1 MLTITIFRCRIWKY
15 PHAFKSIENP
25 FTFQQLTLK
34 EKSSDRSCVSKLKT
48 RIFWVVGSSPLEV
61 APSPWQTGGLH
72 FKLDC
77 SCNWLLLLAK
87 NEAENQPLGNFSGF
101 LFKVLNNTQY
111 QYQFFERR
119 LAIPNTN
126 ILKVLS
132 NTNIYKTP
140 QYYPISQKLLFL
152 CL

>member
-1 MLTITIFRCRIWKY
+1 MCPITSHHLFI
-15 PHAFKSIENP
+15 SVG
-25 FTFQQLTLK
+25 TTLK

-126 ILKVLS
+126 ILKVLTVTIPIFIKHPNITRSDTNSSS
-132 NTNIYKTP
+132 NSIAHVWCAC
-140 QYYPISQKLLFL
+140 ILLLF
-152 CL
+152 